1 MVTAVLALLPALA
14 WIAYASA
21 YLLSSR
27 LGSWIETPDFAL
39 LEDTLARALGPSP
52 LSKLGVLVLAGVA
65 VRRWS
70 FARTGSDDHAPYA
83 GGIAGSGLLDASG
96 VISSGLMVVALS
108 FVKPMALSRYFVV
121 LLPALIPWLAVQ
133 AVLVLLNLRGQA
145 IALMTMALLAVLWW
159 QQAFL
164 GFGPQLGGAA
174 SRITSVLP
182 ASSLLVQPSVC
193 HQGRGCSTS
202 VI

>member
-1 MVTAVLALLPALA
+1 MAAPGDERVSLTAWAFVSPALLL
-14 WIAYASA
+14 
-21 YLLSSR
+21 
-27 LGSWIETPDFAL
+27 
-39 LEDTLARALGPSP
+39 
-52 LSKLGVLVLAGVA
+52 
-65 VRRWS
+65 
-70 FARTGSDDHAPYA
+70 
-83 GGIAGSGLLDASG
+83 
-96 VISSGLMVVALS
+96 ISVS
-108 FVKPMALSRYFVV
+108 V